1 MKAAAN
7 KLFYKNEVGMEE
19 INMLKADVDK
29 KTLITWLGIIGI
41 PLLVA
46 LIPTGETFTL
56 AVKTFF
62 VVTLFG
68 IMCMVTG
75 PFDSA
80 IGCLFMMAG
89 YCLLGLAPFATV
101 FSSFANTV
109 PWTVYGCLLLLNI
122 VQNKTKLIE
131 RIACKCMI
139 ITGGTYRGIIFGMII
154 LGIVINLL
162 IPGVFTG
169 LAIAAIAYG
178 ICKALDLG
186 VSKASSGI
194 MLAAVIGFIDAWRFI
209 YCPPDM
215 GVLIGIASTVT
226 PLDMDYLTY
235 FTYNAPWVV
244 FPFIMAFII
253 TKICR
258 PEKTIDGKAYFI
270 QRQSELGTLTSNE
283 KKTLVVLVLFMV
295 YLFTYRWH
303 GLEMVYGFVLA
314 PLLLYLPI
322 FNVATREDLMTV
334 NFPMVVFVA
343 GCLSIGSVATYIG
356 IPQLISDIVV
366 PLLESR
372 TNAFY
377 LGFVYW
383 FTVMFNLVMTPMA
396 MMTAFSVPLTQI
408 ALDMG
413 MSTAFPT
420 LFTMNAGAYNLF
432 LPYEAVLVAGMYQ
445 GFGNTKLSLF
455 VKVFIIKMILT
466 FLWIMFIM
474 VPYYEFVHI
483 I

>member
-1 MKAAAN
+1 MSTFN
-7 KLFYKNEVGMEE
+7 L
-19 INMLKADVDK
+19 DR
-29 KTLITWLGIIGI
+29 KTLLTWLGIIGV
-41 PLLVA
+41 PLLIA

-56 AVKTFF
+56 DVKLFF

-75 PFDSA
+75 PFDAA
-80 IGCLFMMAG
+80 IGCLFMMCG
-89 YCLLGLAPFATV
+89 YCLVGLAPFTTV
-101 FSSFANTV
+101 FSPFAGTV

-131 RIACKCMI
+131 RIACQCMI
-139 ITGGTYRGIIFGMII
+139 ITGGTYKGIIFGMII
-154 LGIVINLL
+154 LGILINL
-162 IPGVFTG
+162 IVPGVFTG

-215 GVLIGIASTVT
+215 GVLLGIASAVT

-235 FTYNAPWVV
+235 FLYNAPWVV
-244 FPFIMAFII
+244 FPFIMGFII
-253 TKICR
+253 MKVCQ
-258 PEKTIDGKAYFI
+258 PEQVIDGKDYFI
-270 QRQSELGTLTSNE
+270 QRQKELGSLSANE
-283 KKTLVVLVLFMV
+283 KKTAVLLIAFML

-322 FNVATREDLMTV
+322 FNVADSKDLMTV

-343 GCLSIGSVATYIG
+343 GCLSIGTVASYIG

-366 PLLESR
+366 PLLEGR

-377 LGFVYW
+377 VGFVYW
-383 FTVMFNLVMTPMA
+383 FIVIFNLVMTPMA
-396 MMTAFSVPLTQI
+396 MMTAFGVPLTQI

-413 MSTAFPT
+413 MATAFPT
-420 LFTMNAGAYNLF
+420 LFTLNAAAYNLF

-455 VKVFIIKMILT
+455 VKMFVIRMILT
-466 FLWIMFIM
+466 FLWILFIM
-474 VPYYEFVHI
+474 VPYYGVVQI

>member
-1 MKAAAN
+1 MSAMN
-7 KLFYKNEVGMEE
+7 WN
-19 INMLKADVDK
+19 K
-29 KTLITWLGIIGI
+29 KTVATWLGIIGI
-41 PLLVA
+41 PFMIA
-46 LIPTGETFTL
+46 LIPTGEVFTL
-56 AVKTFF
+56 TVKEFF

-75 PFDSA
+75 PFDAA
-80 IGCLFMMAG
+80 ISCLLMMAG
-89 YCLLGLAPFATV
+89 YCLCNLAPFGTV
-101 FSSFANTV
+101 FAPFSGTV

-122 VQNKTKLIE
+122 VQNKTQLIE

-139 ITGGTYRGIIFGMII
+139 ITGGTYKGIIFGMII
-154 LGIVINLL
+154 LGIAINL
-162 IPGVFTG
+162 IVPGVFTG

-194 MLAAVIGFIDAWRFI
+194 MLAAVIGFVDAWRFV

-215 GVLIGIASTVT
+215 GVLLGIASAVAPT
-226 PLDMDYLTY
+226 DMDYLTY
-235 FTYNAPWVV
+235 FLYNAPWIV
-244 FPFIMAFII
+244 FPFIMGII
-253 TKICR
+253 IILTCR
-258 PEKTIDGKAYFI
+258 PEKPIDGKAYFVE
-270 QRQSELGTLTSNE
+270 RQKELGRLTVDE
-283 KKTLVVLVLFMV
+283 KKTLIVLIVFML

-303 GLEMVYGFVLA
+303 GLDMVYGFVLA

-322 FNVATREDLMTV
+322 FNVATKSDLMTV

-343 GCLSIGSVATYIG
+343 GCLSIGSVASYIG

-366 PLLESR
+366 PLLEGR
-372 TNAFY
+372 TNTFY

-383 FTVMFNLVMTPMA
+383 FTVMFNLIMTPMA
-396 MMTAFSVPLTQI
+396 MMTAFSVPLVQI

-413 MSTAFPT
+413 MQTAFPT
-420 LFTMNAGAYNLF
+420 LFTMNAACYNLF
-432 LPYEAVLVAGMYQ
+432 LPYEAVLIAGMYQ

-455 VKVFIIKMILT
+455 VKVFVIRMVLT
-466 FLWIMFIM
+466 FLWITFIII
-474 VPYYEFVHI
+474 PYYGVIHI

>member
-1 MKAAAN
+1 MSK
-7 KLFYKNEVGMEE
+7 
-19 INMLKADVDK
+19 INLDK
-29 KTLITWLGIIGI
+29 KTLLTWLSIIGI
-41 PLLVA
+41 PLLIA
-46 LIPTGETFTL
+46 LIPTGEMFTL
-56 AVKTFF
+56 EVKLFF

-75 PFDSA
+75 PFDAA
-80 IGCLFMMAG
+80 IGCLFMMCG
-89 YCLLGLAPFATV
+89 YCLCNLAPFATV
-101 FSSFANTV
+101 FSSFAGTV

-122 VQNKTKLIE
+122 VQNRTQLIE

-139 ITGGTYRGIIFGMII
+139 ITGGSYNGIIFGMII
-154 LGIVINLL
+154 LGIIINLVV
-162 IPGVFTG
+162 PGVFTG

-186 VSKASSGI
+186 ISKASSGI

-215 GVLIGIASTVT
+215 GVLLGIASAVAPT
-226 PLDMDYLTY
+226 DMDYLTY
-235 FTYNAPWVV
+235 FLYNAPWII
-244 FPFIMAFII
+244 FPFIMGII
-253 TKICR
+253 IIKICK
-258 PEKTIDGKAYFI
+258 PEKNIDSKDYFVK
-270 QRQSELGTLTSNE
+270 RQGELGGLTADE
-283 KKTLVVLVLFMV
+283 KKTTIVLIAFML

-322 FNVATREDLMTV
+322 FNVATKEDLMTV

-343 GCLSIGSVATYIG
+343 GCLSIGSVATHIG
-356 IPQLISDIVV
+356 IPQLISDIAV
-366 PLLESR
+366 PLLEGR

-383 FTVMFNLVMTPMA
+383 FIVVFNMVMTPMA

-413 MSTAFPT
+413 MATAFPT
-420 LFTMNAGAYNLF
+420 LFTLNTAAYNLF

-445 GFGNTKLSLF
+445 GFGNTKLGLF
-455 VKVFIIKMILT
+455 VQVFVIKMILE

-474 VPYYEFVHI
+474 IPYYGFIHI